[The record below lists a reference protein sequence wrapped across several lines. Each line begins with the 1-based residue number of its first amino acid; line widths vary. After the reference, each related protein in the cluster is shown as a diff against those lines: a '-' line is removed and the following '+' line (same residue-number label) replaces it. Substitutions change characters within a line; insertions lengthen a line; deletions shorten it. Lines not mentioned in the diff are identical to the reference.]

1 MNYKQCR
8 LRNGTRYMVSWL
20 PEKFAKK
27 GKVLRLH
34 DDDGWIV
41 MDVWGT
47 DTEENVKAR
56 ERVHIRW
63 AEGRG
68 LNK

>member
-8 LRNGTRYMVSWL
+8 LRKGTTFRVTWL
-20 PEKFAKK
+20 PEKFAKI

-34 DDDGWIV
+34 DDDGWVVEAI
-41 MDVWGT
+41 WGT

-56 ERVHIRW
+56 EREHERW
-63 AEGRG
+63 AVGRG
-68 LNK
+68 LKK

>member
-1 MNYKQCR
+1 MNYRQC
-8 LRNGTRYMVSWL
+8 LLQKGTKGKITWI

-27 GKVLRLH
+27 GKVIKLK
-34 DDDGWIV
+34 DENGWIV
-41 MDVWGT
+41 KEVWGR

-56 ERVHIRW
+56 ERVHLRW

-68 LNK
+68 LKK